1 MDTPASPNQP
11 SPSAPPIPF
20 ETASFLSPREVE
32 RECRDLRYLVHLVMG
47 VVVVLLATTT
57 LALFH
62 QIRSLVA
69 QAGVWSTTSQE
80 VGKAVREYE
89 TNAVPQLNRMFLEF
103 QRFAETNPDFAK
115 IMARYRIST
124 EAPGTNA
131 PDAVLPPA
139 PPAR

>member
-11 SPSAPPIPF
+11 SPSTSAIPF
-20 ETASFLSPREVE
+20 ETVSSLSPREVE
-32 RECRDLRYLVHLVMG
+32 RECHDLRYLVHLVMG

-69 QAGVWSTTSQE
+69 QAGVWNATSLE